1 MSDGA
6 RIKPRTA
13 PPPVKE
19 RPREHART
27 PPPKAPPIQ
36 EQNTQPAP
44 AKKGRAQPGLQL
56 DAAIV
61 TVAVAAPSVTLE
73 KFWVEVD
80 GHLPCG
86 FDVATR
92 PGHGLEVVV
101 EQLAYRKTYT
111 GTGTLKTGVVPV
123 VPIGTKGRIIARD
136 TTTGETVE
144 QPWTWKLLRGG
155 GGGLWQLIKRLIWKG
170 D

>member
-1 MSDGA
+1 MTDGA
-6 RIKPRTA
+6 RVKPRTA
-13 PPPVKE
+13 PPPARE
-19 RPREHART
+19 RPRERTT
-27 PPPKAPPIQ
+27 PPPQGPPVDGL
-36 EQNTQPAP
+36 NTQAAP
-44 AKKGRAQPGLQL
+44 AKKSRQPGLQL

-61 TVAVAAPSVTLE
+61 TVPVQEPSVTLD

-92 PGHGLEVVV
+92 PGHGLAVVV

-111 GTGTLKTGVVPV
+111 GTGSLKTAVVPV

-144 QPWTWKLLRGG
+144 QPWTWKPRHGG
-155 GGGLWQLIKRLIWKG
+155 SGGLWQLIKRMFWKG

>member
-6 RIKPRTA
+6 RSKPRTA
-13 PPPVKE
+13 PPPVQE
-19 RPREHART
+19 RPREQSRAA
-27 PPPKAPPIQ
+27 PPPQ
-36 EQNTQPAP
+36 VPADSLKP
-44 AKKGRAQPGLQL
+44 AQTAAKRAVQPGLQL

-61 TVAVAAPSVTLE
+61 TVAVSEPSVTLD
-73 KFWVEVD
+73 KFWVELD

-86 FDVATR
+86 FDVTTR
-92 PGHGLEVVV
+92 PEHGLEVTI
-101 EQLAYRKTYT
+101 EQLAYRKVYT
-111 GTGTLKTGVVPV
+111 GTGALKTGLTPI

-144 QPWTWKLLRGG
+144 QPWTWRPRGG
-155 GGGLWQLIKRLIWKG
+155 SGGGLWQLIKRLLWKG

>member
-1 MSDGA
+1 VSDGA
-6 RIKPRTA
+6 RSKPRTA
-13 PPPVKE
+13 PPPVRE
-19 RPREHART
+19 RPREGTR
-27 PPPKAPPIQ
+27 PPPASPPFETAPPALKVA
-36 EQNTQPAP
+36 TR
-44 AKKGRAQPGLQL
+44 GRKQPGLEL
-56 DAAIV
+56 DDVIV
-61 TVAVAAPSVTLE
+61 TIAVPEPSVSLD

-92 PGHGLEVVV
+92 PGHGLDVVV

-111 GTGTLKTGVVPV
+111 GTGSLKTAVVPV
-123 VPIGTKGRIIARD
+123 VPIGTKGRIIVRD

-144 QPWTWKLLRGG
+144 QSWNWTPRYGG
-155 GGGLWQLIKRLIWKG
+155 SGGLWQLVKRLFWKG

>member
-19 RPREHART
+19 RPREQARPA
-27 PPPKAPPIQ
+27 PPPPAFEKAPPQ
-36 EQNTQPAP
+36 QKEATR
-44 AKKGRAQPGLQL
+44 GRKQPGLEL
-56 DAAIV
+56 DAVIV
-61 TVAVAAPSVTLE
+61 TTAVPEPSVTLE

-86 FDVATR
+86 FDVTTR

-111 GTGTLKTGVVPV
+111 GTGALKTGIVPI

-144 QPWTWKLLRGG
+144 QPWTWRLLSG
-155 GGGLWQLIKRLIWKG
+155 GGGLWQLIKRLFWKG

>member
-13 PPPVKE
+13 PPPVQE
-19 RPREHART
+19 RPRERT
-27 PPPKAPPIQ
+27 APPPQAPPIDRV
-36 EQNTQPAP
+36 NTQAAP
-44 AKKGRAQPGLQL
+44 AKKTRGQPGLQL

-61 TVAVAAPSVTLE
+61 TVAVAAPSVTVE

-111 GTGTLKTGVVPV
+111 GTGSLKTAVVPV
-123 VPIGTKGRIIARD
+123 VPIGTKGRMIARD

-144 QPWTWKLLRGG
+144 QPWTWKLRYGG

>member
-1 MSDGA
+1 VSDGE

-19 RPREHART
+19 RPRERART
-27 PPPKAPPIQ
+27 APPQ
-36 EQNTQPAP
+36 AAPAPDRPATQHAP
-44 AKKGRAQPGLQL
+44 AKQTRGQPGLQL

-80 GHLPCG
+80 GHYPCG

-111 GTGTLKTGVVPV
+111 GTGALKTAVVPV

-144 QPWTWKLLRGG
+144 QPWTWRLWRR
-155 GGGLWQLIKRLIWKG
+155 GGGLWARIKRLFWKG

>member
-1 MSDGA
+1 MTDGA
-6 RIKPRTA
+6 RNKPRTA
-13 PPPVKE
+13 PPPARE
-19 RPREHART
+19 RPRERAA
-27 PPPKAPPIQ
+27 PPPQ
-36 EQNTQPAP
+36 VPAP
-44 AKKGRAQPGLQL
+44 DSLKPAPTAAKKAVQPGLQL

-61 TVAVAAPSVTLE
+61 TVAVSEPSVRIE

-92 PGHGLEVVV
+92 PAHGLEVVV

-111 GTGTLKTGVVPV
+111 GTGTLKTAVVPV

-136 TTTGETVE
+136 TTTGETME
-144 QPWTWKLLRGG
+144 QPWTWRPRGG
-155 GGGLWQLIKRLIWKG
+155 RGGFLQLIKRLLWKG